1 MSSSSQKTLADV
13 QAAFETQRILKCSRR
28 ELEHLLVAAGA
39 ETITESAMRAH
50 AREMSETIRRLLEAK
65 TPPPHS
71 RLAVVAMLLALAALL
86 ISGAQAFYWRNL
98 HTATAES
105 TAELGDYIRA
115 STRDQLLGDPR
126 IQLTIDE
133 MARRA
138 PTLKTGSVQAW
149 WAGEQARQVQWLE
162 AQAKR
167 QVILGDRNGAVQSVQ
182 RADEI
187 RSGIDSLAS
196 FERPPEP

>member
-1 MSSSSQKTLADV
+1 MSSSPKTTLADV
-13 QAAFETQRILKCSRR
+13 QAAFETQRVLKCSRR

-39 ETITESAMRAH
+39 ETIADAALRVRV
-50 AREMSETIRRLLEAK
+50 REMSETMRRLLEAK
-65 TPPPHS
+65 TPPPRS
-71 RLAVVAMLLALAALL
+71 RLAVAATLLALAALL
-86 ISGAQAFYWRNL
+86 FSAAQAFYWR
-98 HTATAES
+98 TVQTTTAES

-138 PTLKTGSVQAW
+138 PTLRTGSVQAW
-149 WAGEQARQVQWLE
+149 WAGEQARQVQSLE
-162 AQAKR
+162 ARAKR
-167 QVILGDRNGAVQSVQ
+167 QVILGDRDGAVQSVQ

>member
-1 MSSSSQKTLADV
+1 MSSSSKKTFADV
-13 QAAFETQRILKCSRR
+13 QAAFETQRVLQCSRR

-39 ETITESAMRAH
+39 ETIADPVQRAR
-50 AREMSETIRRLLEAK
+50 AREMNETLRSLLAAK
-65 TPPPHS
+65 TPRRRS
-71 RLAVVAMLLALAALL
+71 RLAMVAALLALAALL
-86 ISGAQAFYWRNL
+86 VSGGQAYYWRAL
-98 HTATAES
+98 HTATVES

-115 STRDQLLGDPR
+115 ATRDELLGDPR

-138 PTLKTGSVQAW
+138 PTLRTGSVQAW
-149 WAGEQARQVQWLE
+149 WAGEQARQVQSLE

-167 QVILGDRNGAVQSVQ
+167 QVIVGDRDGAVRSVQ

>member
-1 MSSSSQKTLADV
+1 MSSSKKTLADV
-13 QAAFETQRILKCSRR
+13 QAAFESQRVLKCSRR
-28 ELEHLLVAAGA
+28 ELERLLVATGA
-39 ETITESAMRAH
+39 ETIPDPALRARAH
-50 AREMSETIRRLLEAK
+50 EMSETLRRLLETKSSA
-65 TPPPHS
+65 PPSP
-71 RLAVVAMLLALAALL
+71 LAFVATLLALAALL
-86 ISGAQAFYWRNL
+86 FSGAQAFYWRKM
-98 HTATAES
+98 HTAAAAS
-105 TAELGDYIRA
+105 TAELADYIRA

-138 PTLKTGSVQAW
+138 PTLSTGSVQAW
-149 WAGEQARQVQWLE
+149 WAGEQARQVQALE
-162 AQAKR
+162 ARAKR
-167 QVILGDRNGAVQSVQ
+167 QVILGDRDGAVQSVQ

>member
-1 MSSSSQKTLADV
+1 M
-13 QAAFETQRILKCSRR
+13 
-28 ELEHLLVAAGA
+28 
-39 ETITESAMRAH
+39 
-50 AREMSETIRRLLEAK
+50 
-65 TPPPHS
+65 
-71 RLAVVAMLLALAALL
+71 
-86 ISGAQAFYWRNL
+86 
-98 HTATAES
+98 HTATTES

-126 IQLTIDE
+126 IELTIDE

-138 PTLKTGSVQAW
+138 PTLRTGSVQAW
-149 WAGEQARQVQWLE
+149 WAGEQARQVQALE

-167 QVILGDRNGAVQSVQ
+167 QVIVGDRNGAVKSVQ

>member
-1 MSSSSQKTLADV
+1 MSSSAKKTLADV
-13 QAAFETQRILKCSRR
+13 QAAFETQRVVKCSRR
-28 ELEHLLVAAGA
+28 ELEHLLVAAGS
-39 ETITESAMRAH
+39 ETIADPALRDR
-50 AREMSETIRRLLEAK
+50 AREMSETMRRLLAAK
-65 TPPPHS
+65 TTSPRS
-71 RLAVVAMLLALAALL
+71 RLAVIAILLALAALVL
-86 ISGAQAFYWRNL
+86 SGMQAFYWRQV

-138 PTLKTGSVQAW
+138 PTLRTGSAQAW
-149 WAGEQARQVQWLE
+149 WAGEQARQVQSLE
-162 AQAKR
+162 EQAKR
-167 QVILGDRNGAVQSVQ
+167 QVITGDRDGAVQSVQ

-196 FERPPEP
+196 FERPPQP